1 MPYLCRMG
9 VILAV
14 LVVVFTTYATAQ
26 LAHPL
31 DVVIQDSVGVYNHSK
46 LPTSWFAPSY
56 QYAMIY
62 GGTSRTDFIF
72 TECKKNGELI
82 KLMTWNR
89 RKTISAPAE
98 VISYNSRTV
107 NFQVHAGDTISFF
120 RSMGWYNPTTNHQ
133 DTNNYY
139 ALDTLEMIVH
149 LVSAGDGRP
158 LAQLDSIGMLPR
170 TVPGMP
176 AIYGTR
182 PVLAL
187 VSYVVPEAL
196 DGDSVLVGV
205 TLRAEGSGPHNY
217 IRRDE
222 ITVGLSASLENVP
235 VQEYLAAFGP
245 IYAKRSIDELMK
257 ASGEAGAVLQA
268 STVAGAPRDIRIRF
282 NGPKGVGQTA
292 VMVYDESGN
301 LVFSPY
307 ISRRGQGESEVTY
320 RATNAGAYFVTLA
333 QNGRIV
339 KTNKII
345 ITN

>member
-1 MPYLCRMG
+1 M
-9 VILAV
+9 LAAL
-14 LVVVFTTYATAQ
+14 LVAFTTSATAQ
-26 LAHPL
+26 PADPRH
-31 DVVIQDSVGVYNHSK
+31 VIIQDSVGVLN
-46 LPTSWFAPSY
+46 PDGDPVSWYAPSY

-82 KLMTWNR
+82 KLMTWNHR
-89 RKTISAPAE
+89 ETISAPAE

-149 LVSAGDGRP
+149 LVNADDGRP
-158 LAQLDSIGMLPR
+158 LAQLDSIGVLPR

-187 VSYVVPEAL
+187 VSYVVPGSL
-196 DGDSVLVGV
+196 DGDSVLIGV
-205 TLRAEGSGPHNY
+205 TLRAEGAGPHNY
-217 IRRDE
+217 IRQDKV
-222 ITVGLSASLENVP
+222 TVGLSASLENAR

-245 IYAKRSIDELMK
+245 MYAKRSIDELMG
-257 ASGEAGAVLQA
+257 ASGESGAVLQV

-282 NGPKGVGQTA
+282 NGPNGGGQTV
-292 VMVYDESGN
+292 VMIYDESGN
-301 LVFSPY
+301 LLFSPY
-307 ISRRGQGESEVTY
+307 ISRRGQAESEVTY
-320 RATNAGAYFVTLA
+320 RASKAGAYFVTLA

>member
-9 VILAV
+9 GILAA
-14 LVVVFTTYATAQ
+14 LLVVFTTCATAQ
-26 LAHPL
+26 TANPAH
-31 DVVIQDSVGVYNHSK
+31 VIIQGSVGVFN
-46 LPTSWFAPSY
+46 PDGFPASWYAPSY

-62 GGTSRTDFIF
+62 GATSRTDFIF

-82 KLMTWNR
+82 KLMTWNH

-120 RSMGWYNPTTNHQ
+120 RSMGWYNPTTSHQ

-149 LVSAGDGRP
+149 LVSADDGRP
-158 LAQLDSIGMLPR
+158 LAQLDSIGVLPR
-170 TVPGMP
+170 TIPGMP
-176 AIYGTR
+176 AIYGMR

-187 VSYVVPEAL
+187 VSYVVPGAL

-205 TLRAEGSGPHNY
+205 TLRAEGAGSHNY

-222 ITVGLSASLENVP
+222 VTLALSESLKNAP

-245 IYAKRSIDELMK
+245 IYS
-257 ASGEAGAVLQA
+257 QA
-268 STVAGAPRDIRIRF
+268 
-282 NGPKGVGQTA
+282 QH
-292 VMVYDESGN
+292 
-301 LVFSPY
+301 
-307 ISRRGQGESEVTY
+307 
-320 RATNAGAYFVTLA
+320 
-333 QNGRIV
+333 
-339 KTNKII
+339 
-345 ITN
+345 